1 MMNPMIV
8 TIDGPAG
15 VGKSTVAKM
24 LATRLDAV
32 FLDTGATYR
41 AVTLAAMN
49 AGVDLTDAQAVLS
62 LMAQT
67 TFEFVHADNVLKV
80 TIDGVDAT
88 ADIRRVDV
96 TENVK
101 HIASQGALRAELVRL
116 QQAFASQFNKIVT
129 EGRDQGTVVF
139 PGAQFK
145 FFLTAGAEERA
156 RRRHEEL
163 KAGGTE
169 MAFDVLVEQIVR
181 RDASDENRAVG
192 PLKQAADAVAI
203 DTTHLDAEGVV
214 DAMLEVIDKE

>member
-1 MMNPMIV
+1 MIV

-24 LATRLDAV
+24 LAARLDAV

-49 AGVDLTDAQAVLS
+49 AGVDLTDIQAVLS
-62 LMAQT
+62 LMT
-67 TFEFVHADNVLKV
+67 RTKFEFVHADNALKV

-101 HIASQGALRAELVRL
+101 HIASQGALRAELVKL
-116 QQAFASQFNKIVT
+116 QQAFAEQFEKIVT

-139 PGAQFK
+139 PNAKFK
-145 FFLTAGAEERA
+145 FFLTADAEERA

-169 MAFDVLVEQIVR
+169 IAFDVLVEQIVQ
-181 RDASDENRAVG
+181 RDASDENRKVG
-192 PLKQAADAVAI
+192 PLKRADDAVAI

-214 DAMLEVIDKE
+214 EEMIKVIEAAHG

>member
-1 MMNPMIV
+1 MIV

-24 LATRLDAV
+24 LAARLDAV

-49 AGVDLTDAQAVLS
+49 AGVELTDATAVLA
-62 LMAQT
+62 LMAIT
-67 TFEFVHADNVLKV
+67 KFEFFHADDVLKV
-80 TIDGVDAT
+80 IIDGDDAT
-88 ADIRRVDV
+88 AEIRRPDV

-101 HIASQGALRAELVRL
+101 YVASQGPLRGELVRL
-116 QQAFASQFNKIVT
+116 QQAFAAPFERIVT

-139 PGAQFK
+139 PEAQFK
-145 FFLTAGAEERA
+145 FFLTADAEERA

-163 KAGGTE
+163 TAGGTE
-169 MAFDVLVEQIVR
+169 MAFDVLVEQIIQ
-181 RDASDENRAVG
+181 RDASDENREVG
-192 PLKQAADAVAI
+192 PLKQADDAVAI

-214 DAMLEVIDKE
+214 AKMMEVIEAVHG

>member
-1 MMNPMIV
+1 MNAMMI

-24 LATRLDAV
+24 LACKLDAV

-49 AGVDLTDAQAVLS
+49 AGVDLHDVDAVLE
-62 LMAQT
+62 LMSKT
-67 TFEFVHADNVLKV
+67 RFEFFHADDMLKV
-80 TIDGVDAT
+80 VIDGADVT
-88 ADIRRVDV
+88 TDIRRPDV

-101 HIASQGALRAELVRL
+101 HIASQGSLRAELVQL
-116 QQAFASQFNKIVT
+116 QQAFAGRFEKVVT

-139 PGAQFK
+139 PEAQFK
-145 FFLTAGAEERA
+145 FFLTADPQERA

-163 KAGGTE
+163 KAGGTD
-169 MAFDVLVEQIVR
+169 MAFDILLEQIHL
-181 RDASDENRAVG
+181 RDASDVNREVG

-203 DTTHLDAEGVV
+203 DTTHLDAAGVI
-214 DAMLEVIDKE
+214 DKMLEVIRSK